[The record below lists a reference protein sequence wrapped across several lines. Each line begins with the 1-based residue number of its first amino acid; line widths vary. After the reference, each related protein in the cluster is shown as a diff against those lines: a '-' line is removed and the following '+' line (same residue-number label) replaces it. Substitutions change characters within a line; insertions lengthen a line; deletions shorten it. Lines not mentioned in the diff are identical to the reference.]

1 VFAKG
6 IESTRDRKGHHSD
19 GSFGDNWSTVRRSLV
34 GWKLGS
40 RIGLD
45 RRLLRRRGRH
55 PRPQRVSPDYSNHLT
70 DVPCPLPG
78 GLNLLLTNHA
88 YDDLGLRMFGV
99 LLFSLGII
107 ASGMIVNKASR
118 VYTVT
123 LFVRGFIIAALFVL
137 YSQYGD
143 PALLA
148 INLVVI
154 VGWALTFLSWR
165 KDKAEERR

>member
-1 VFAKG
+1 MSAKSTTIG
-6 IESTRDRKGHHSD
+6 NATSAESHELPRTRLSLYY
-19 GSFGDNWSTVRRSLV
+19 LV
-34 GWKLGS
+34 GYTLPVGVA
-40 RIGLD
+40 LMFV
-45 RRLLRRRGRH
+45 
-55 PRPQRVSPDYSNHLT
+55 PQMT
-70 DVPCPLPG
+70 M
-78 GLNLLLTNHA
+78 NLLLTNHA

-143 PALLA
+143 PALLV
-148 INLVVI
+148 IDLVVT

-165 KDKAEERR
+165 KDTAEQRG

>member
-1 VFAKG
+1 MNAISTTIGDDTSAKRH
-6 IESTRDRKGHHSD
+6 ELPRTRLSLYY
-19 GSFGDNWSTVRRSLV
+19 LV
-34 GWKLGS
+34 GYTLPVGVA
-40 RIGLD
+40 LMFV
-45 RRLLRRRGRH
+45 
-55 PRPQRVSPDYSNHLT
+55 PQT
-70 DVPCPLPG
+70 TM
-78 GLNLLLTNHA
+78 NLLLTNHA

-165 KDKAEERR
+165 KDKAEERG

>member
-1 VFAKG
+1 MNAISTTIGDDTSAKRH
-6 IESTRDRKGHHSD
+6 ELPRTRLSLYY
-19 GSFGDNWSTVRRSLV
+19 LV
-34 GWKLGS
+34 GYTLPVGVA
-40 RIGLD
+40 LMFV
-45 RRLLRRRGRH
+45 
-55 PRPQRVSPDYSNHLT
+55 PQT
-70 DVPCPLPG
+70 TM
-78 GLNLLLTNHA
+78 NLLLTNHA

-107 ASGMIVNKASR
+107 ASGMIINKASS
-118 VYTVT
+118 VYLVT

-165 KDKAEERR
+165 KDKAGKGR

>member
-1 VFAKG
+1 MSAISTTIG
-6 IESTRDRKGHHSD
+6 NDTSAESHELPRTRLSLYY
-19 GSFGDNWSTVRRSLV
+19 LV
-34 GWKLGS
+34 GYTVPVGAALMF
-40 RIGLD
+40 I
-45 RRLLRRRGRH
+45 
-55 PRPQRVSPDYSNHLT
+55 PQMT
-70 DVPCPLPG
+70 M
-78 GLNLLLTNHA
+78 NLLLTNHA

-148 INLVVI
+148 INLVVV

-165 KDKAEERR
+165 KDKAEERG

>member
-1 VFAKG
+1 MQYQPLLG
-6 IESTRDRKGHHSD
+6 TTRPPKSHELPRTRLSLYY
-19 GSFGDNWSTVRRSLV
+19 LV
-34 GWKLGS
+34 GYTLPVGVA
-40 RIGLD
+40 LMFV
-45 RRLLRRRGRH
+45 
-55 PRPQRVSPDYSNHLT
+55 PQT
-70 DVPCPLPG
+70 TM
-78 GLNLLLTNHA
+78 NLLLTNHA

-107 ASGMIVNKASR
+107 ASGMIINKASS

-137 YSQYGD
+137 YSLYGD

-148 INLVVI
+148 VNLVVT

-165 KDKAEERR
+165 KDKAEERG

>member
-1 VFAKG
+1 MNAISTTIGDDTSAKSH
-6 IESTRDRKGHHSD
+6 ELPRTRLSLYY
-19 GSFGDNWSTVRRSLV
+19 LV
-34 GWKLGS
+34 GYTLPVGVA
-40 RIGLD
+40 LMFV
-45 RRLLRRRGRH
+45 
-55 PRPQRVSPDYSNHLT
+55 PQT
-70 DVPCPLPG
+70 TM
-78 GLNLLLTNHA
+78 NLLLTNHA

-107 ASGMIVNKASR
+107 ASGMIINKASS
-118 VYTVT
+118 VYLVT

-148 INLVVI
+148 ISLVVI

-165 KDKAEERR
+165 KDKAEECG

>member
-1 VFAKG
+1 MNAISTTIGDDTSAKRH
-6 IESTRDRKGHHSD
+6 ELPRTRLSLYY
-19 GSFGDNWSTVRRSLV
+19 LV
-34 GWKLGS
+34 GYTLPVGVA
-40 RIGLD
+40 LMFV
-45 RRLLRRRGRH
+45 
-55 PRPQRVSPDYSNHLT
+55 PQT
-70 DVPCPLPG
+70 TM
-78 GLNLLLTNHA
+78 NLLLTNHA

-107 ASGMIVNKASR
+107 ASGMIINKASS
-118 VYTVT
+118 VYLVT

-165 KDKAEERR
+165 KDKAEERG

>member
-1 VFAKG
+1 MTKLSQRRKAMSA
-6 IESTRDRKGHHSD
+6 ISTTIGNDTSAENHELPRTRLSLYY
-19 GSFGDNWSTVRRSLV
+19 LV
-34 GWKLGS
+34 GYTLPVGVA
-40 RIGLD
+40 LMF
-45 RRLLRRRGRH
+45 
-55 PRPQRVSPDYSNHLT
+55 
-70 DVPCPLPG
+70 VPKMTM
-78 GLNLLLTNHA
+78 NLLLTNHA

-107 ASGMIVNKASR
+107 AYGMIVNKASR

-148 INLVVI
+148 INLVVS

-165 KDKAEERR
+165 KDKAEERG